1 MNSYSTKIC
10 SIRSIYTN
18 SSDWELKS
26 QPMGKKKAEPLGPW
40 PKTMT
45 RHLFRQLNGVTS
57 PSNLP
62 VSRLANRVS
71 IHLFLLSWH
80 PIKEC
85 KIWNKQGVT
94 LSSLSTTQPKALARN
109 SQEKDPDLTVEIV
122 YLLTRWWQLLKQT
135 QIVARFNKASEAQI
149 LHLIYQEDTQITARI
164 RGTLS
169 GLPAGI
175 IWEQH
180 RTGYFGVAHQ
190 SLICLFHTP
199 LFSQNS
205 ALNLA
210 WSWNQWFCFWIW
222 NIKKH
227 KRPRGRGGEGGGW
240 RVQDGE
246 RGYTCGGFISIFGK
260 TNTIL

>member
-1 MNSYSTKIC
+1 
-10 SIRSIYTN
+10 
-18 SSDWELKS
+18 
-26 QPMGKKKAEPLGPW
+26 
-40 PKTMT
+40 MT

-57 PSNLP
+57 PSNEP
-62 VSRLANRVS
+62 VSRLVNRVS

-94 LSSLSTTQPKALARN
+94 LSSLSTTQPKVPARN

-122 YLLTRWWQLLKQT
+122 HLLTRWRQLLKQT

-149 LHLIYQEDTQITARI
+149 LHLIYRRDTQITGRI

-180 RTGYFGVAHQ
+180 RMGYFGVAHQ
-190 SLICLFHTP
+190 SLVCPFHTP

-210 WSWNQWFCFWIW
+210 WS
-222 NIKKH
+222 
-227 KRPRGRGGEGGGW
+227 
-240 RVQDGE
+240 
-246 RGYTCGGFISIFGK
+246 
-260 TNTIL
+260 